1 MAGITAGWNPY
12 SGEAKTD
19 FFLDVR
25 TDVCGIRLLLAELAG
40 RHNERLET
48 LCAEL
53 PLEFPGSS

>member
-12 SGEAKTD
+12 PGGAKTE
-19 FFLDVR
+19 FLSRCKNRRVR
-25 TDVCGIRLLLAELAG
+25 NPTSLAELAG